1 MLQRYD
7 MFDCR
12 DFNEASQLSQ
22 ATAVSPLKNN
32 KNSDVSMT
40 HIYRRLVLAQGEEE
54 AGVDEHLAV
63 GEEEGLALATT
74 RHQARKLQPNCI

>member
-1 MLQRYD
+1 
-7 MFDCR
+7 
-12 DFNEASQLSQ
+12 
-22 ATAVSPLKNN
+22 
-32 KNSDVSMT
+32 MT

-74 RHQARKLQPNCI
+74 RHQARELQVNCI